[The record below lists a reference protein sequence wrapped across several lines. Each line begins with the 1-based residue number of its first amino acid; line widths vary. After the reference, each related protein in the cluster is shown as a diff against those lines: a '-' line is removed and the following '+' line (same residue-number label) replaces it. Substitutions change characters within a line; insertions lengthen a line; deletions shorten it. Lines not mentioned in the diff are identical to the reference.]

1 MIDVPNRRIGVSRTI
16 IPGKYDRF
24 LNAKPYLC
32 TNQHIM
38 EIKDVRFI
46 ISNTDIKLCPTDGL
60 PEYAFI
66 GRSNVGKS
74 SLINMLMEKK
84 DLAKTSGKPGK
95 TQLINHFLVNKNWY
109 IVDLP
114 GYGYAKAS
122 KSSRNQW
129 EKFISEYLTK
139 RPNLINIFVLLDSR
153 LELQKIDL
161 EFMIWCA
168 ENQLPF
174 SMVFTKIDKLS
185 SSALQKN
192 LAAFKKEMLKYWEEL
207 PPVFTTS
214 SESAFGREKL
224 LNYIEFINTELEQN
238 NALGNN

>member
-1 MIDVPNRRIGVSRTI
+1 
-16 IPGKYDRF
+16 
-24 LNAKPYLC
+24 
-32 TNQHIM
+32 M
-38 EIKDVRFI
+38 EIKEAKFI
-46 ISNTDIKLCPTDGL
+46 ISNTDIKLCPTDGK

-74 SLINMLMEKK
+74 SLINMLLEKK

-95 TQLINHFLVNKNWY
+95 TQLINHFLVNQEWY
-109 IVDLP
+109 VVDLP

-122 KSSRNQW
+122 KKSRYEW

-139 RPNLINIFVLLDSR
+139 RENLINIFVLLDAR
-153 LELQKIDL
+153 LEPQKIDL
-161 EFMIWCA
+161 EFMTWCA
-168 ENQLPF
+168 EQELPF

-192 LAAFKKEMLKYWEEL
+192 LAAYKKEMLKYWEEL

-214 SESAFGREKL
+214 SESKFGREKL
-224 LNYIEFINTELEQN
+224 LNYVQFINEQLEL
-238 NALGNN
+238 AKKK